1 MLRLDLAQAPRLLAI
16 EDNTRERLAEARQ
29 MQWLGEVAALEE
41 KPAPHRREEAAG
53 RPAPGTADA
62 AQDSAGALG

>member
-1 MLRLDLAQAPRLLAI
+1 
-16 EDNTRERLAEARQ
+16 